1 MTRQVLYN
9 ARLLD
14 PETGLDAVGGVVVED
29 GVFADVGEHV
39 TIESVKGA
47 DGHDCAGKALA
58 PGLIDMRVT
67 TGEPGSE
74 HRETLAS
81 ASRAAVGGGITSVVV
96 MPDTEPVIDTPALIE
111 YIRRTGEAQNVLNR
125 VYPSGALT
133 VGLEGDRMSELA
145 LMSKAGAILFSNGDK
160 PLRSTNLVRRSL
172 QYAKGVGARV
182 MLRPDDAE
190 LSTGSMNASAFAARL
205 GLRGLPVQAEWIGLQ
220 RDLTLAEM
228 TQCPIIID
236 QVTTGRSFDFIADAR
251 KRALDITVTAAA
263 HSLYFNELDIGDGTR
278 DPDKAY
284 LTYCKVNPPFR
295 SESDRLSL
303 IEALRSGALDIIV
316 SAHNPQPPEDKRL
329 PFDEASFGA
338 AGLETLLS
346 ALTTLADEP
355 EYELDLLSVLKAVT
369 LNPAEVLGLP
379 QGRLKKDAPADIMI
393 FDPRT
398 PWKCEREKLRS
409 RSGNSPFDGRLLT
422 GRVLKTMIAGKW
434 VFDRAR
440 DETS

>member
-1 MTRQVLYN
+1 M
-9 ARLLD
+9 
-14 PETGLDAVGGVVVED
+14 
-29 GVFADVGEHV
+29 
-39 TIESVKGA
+39 
-47 DGHDCAGKALA
+47 
-58 PGLIDMRVT
+58 
-67 TGEPGSE
+67 
-74 HRETLAS
+74 
-81 ASRAAVGGGITSVVV
+81 
-96 MPDTEPVIDTPALIE
+96 
-111 YIRRTGEAQNVLNR
+111 
-125 VYPSGALT
+125 
-133 VGLEGDRMSELA
+133 
-145 LMSKAGAILFSNGDK
+145 
-160 PLRSTNLVRRSL
+160 
-172 QYAKGVGARV
+172 
-182 MLRPDDAE
+182 
-190 LSTGSMNASAFAARL
+190 
-205 GLRGLPVQAEWIGLQ
+205 
-220 RDLTLAEM
+220 
-228 TQCPIIID
+228 
-236 QVTTGRSFDFIADAR
+236 
-251 KRALDITVTAAA
+251 
-263 HSLYFNELDIGDGTR
+263 
-278 DPDKAY
+278 
-284 LTYCKVNPPFR
+284 NPPFR